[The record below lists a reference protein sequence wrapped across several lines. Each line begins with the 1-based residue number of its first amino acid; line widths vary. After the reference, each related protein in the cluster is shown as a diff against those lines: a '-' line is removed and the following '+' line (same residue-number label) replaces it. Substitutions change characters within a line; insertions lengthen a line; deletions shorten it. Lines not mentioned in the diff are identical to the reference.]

1 MSRDTVLEDVT
12 VLVDGGRIAGVGPA
26 GALRLPSGAR
36 VIDGRGRWLMP
47 GLADAHA
54 HLVVTVGAAP
64 DVRARWQAVNERLLL
79 VGLTRGVT
87 TAVEL
92 GGVGLGPDPD
102 RVLPALRQDIAAG
115 QRLGPTL
122 YLATAKAN
130 DSALTRAQGM
140 RLVDSAR
147 AGGYDLVK
155 VYNALSREGY
165 RGILLRAQQL
175 GMPVVGHV
183 VRAVGLEGT
192 LGSGQR
198 GIVHAEEY
206 LPTYFPFR
214 VTDTLQVPE
223 RVLDTAAIPYLARR
237 TRAAGVWV
245 TPTLVTSET
254 VVAQAERLD
263 SVLARPEVRR
273 VPRPLYDALWAPGVN
288 PYATRFSHPRRLRN
302 LRASL
307 EFQRR
312 LVGALHAAGVPLLAG
327 SDTPAAGV
335 VPGDAL
341 HDELRN
347 LVGAGLTPYE
357 ALAAA
362 TRNVAA
368 FLGTDAFGTVEVG
381 KRADLLLL
389 DANPLDDVRNAR
401 RIRGVM
407 VRGRWLPVEELE
419 RMAHGAQE

>member
-1 MSRDTVLEDVT
+1 
-12 VLVDGGRIAGVGPA
+12 
-26 GALRLPSGAR
+26 
-36 VIDGRGRWLMP
+36 MP

-54 HLVVTVGAAP
+54 HLVVTIGAAP

-79 VGLTRGVT
+79 VGLARGVT

-102 RVLPALRQDIAAG
+102 RVLPALRQEIAAG

-140 RLVDSAR
+140 RVVDSAR

-192 LGSGQR
+192 LGGGQR
-198 GIVHAEEY
+198 GIAHAEEY

-223 RVLDTAAIPYLARR
+223 RVL
-237 TRAAGVWV
+237 
-245 TPTLVTSET
+245 
-254 VVAQAERLD
+254 
-263 SVLARPEVRR
+263 ARPPSRTSPAGPAR
-273 VPRPLYDALWAPGVN
+273 PACGSRPRWSP
-288 PYATRFSHPRRLRN
+288 PRRWSR
-302 LRASL
+302 RRSAST
-307 EFQRR
+307 RCSR
-312 LVGALHAAGVPLLAG
+312 GPRCAG
-327 SDTPAAGV
+327 S
-335 VPGDAL
+335 
-341 HDELRN
+341 
-347 LVGAGLTPYE
+347 
-357 ALAAA
+357 
-362 TRNVAA
+362 
-368 FLGTDAFGTVEVG
+368 
-381 KRADLLLL
+381 
-389 DANPLDDVRNAR
+389 
-401 RIRGVM
+401 
-407 VRGRWLPVEELE
+407 RGRCTTRSGP
-419 RMAHGAQE
+419 RA